1 MTKESHAHSRSD
13 PPGAQRRDPVCGR
26 VVEEDAKHRH
36 EHAGEIH
43 RFCSSGCREKFA
55 ADPTRYPEP
64 REPAGVEV
72 SEGTVYTCPMHPEVE
87 QVGLYGVRVRWTDG
101 HNTGIYTWERIREL
115 SPL

>member
-13 PPGAQRRDPVCGR
+13 PPGAQLRDPVCGM

-55 ADPTRYPEP
+55 ADPTRYLES

-87 QVGLYGVRVRWTDG
+87 QV
-101 HNTGIYTWERIREL
+101 
-115 SPL
+115 